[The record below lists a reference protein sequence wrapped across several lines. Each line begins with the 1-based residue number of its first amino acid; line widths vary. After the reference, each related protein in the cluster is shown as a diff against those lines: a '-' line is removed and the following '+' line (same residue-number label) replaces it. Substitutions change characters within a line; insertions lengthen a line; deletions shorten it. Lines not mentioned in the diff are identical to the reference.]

1 MNKVIVS
8 NIEMT
13 FEENIHN
20 WIEKFL
26 SIPNTTFSNLPPCPF
41 AKQAMLEDKIQC
53 VELKAIDRLSIGEYF
68 ICELENFS
76 YHWPRKK
83 EVVILGCD
91 PQLITSEELSRAVG
105 HANDQFLHNRGYIAL
120 EDHPDEEEKVNEVI
134 LNNGQYAI
142 VFLQDSKK
150 LNTARTALQ
159 KQNYYVNWDAEY
171 YADVTEI

>member
-1 MNKVIVS
+1 MKEAIIEELREWSKHTLEVS
-8 NIEMT
+8 NPE
-13 FEENIHN
+13 FN
-20 WIEKFL
+20 
-26 SIPNTTFSNLPPCPF
+26 NLPPCPF

-105 HANDQFLHNRGYIAL
+105 HANDQFLHNRGYVAL

-159 KQNYYVNWDAEY
+159 KQNYYTNWDAEY
-171 YADVTEI
+171 YADVTSI